1 MFAGTH
7 KAPPGGFHLSFDKV
21 LIANRGEIAL
31 RVIRACRELGIQT
44 VLVYSEA
51 DAHSL
56 PVHVADEAICVG
68 PASARDSY
76 LNIPAIIS
84 AALISGAQAIHPG
97 YGFLSENADF
107 SEVCREHGL
116 VFIGPP
122 PEVLSRFHDKSA
134 TRTLMRQFG
143 LPIVPG
149 SEGPVRTLSEALRIA
164 EAIGYPVMLK
174 ARAGGGGRGM
184 RKAESA
190 REIQRMW
197 DQARGEAKA
206 SFGDEGVYLE
216 QNLEGV
222 RHIEAQVL
230 ADEHGGAICLGERE
244 CSIQRRNQKMIEEAP
259 SASIGLELQ
268 HKIARLA
275 VDAALRSGYRNVGTF
290 EFLVDRDDRLYFIEV
305 NARIQVEHTVTEMV
319 TGVDIVK
326 EQIALA
332 SGERLSFS
340 EEQIWVNGHA
350 IECRINAEDPAAD
363 FAPSAGLLD
372 TYLAPSGPGIR
383 VDSHCFQGY
392 EVPPYYDSLLA
403 KVIAWGRDRTES
415 VARMQRALDE
425 FTIVGVTTNIGA
437 HKKILAS
444 ELFREGRVTT
454 HLIDTV
460 GVEAL
465 VS

>member
-1 MFAGTH
+1 M
-7 KAPPGGFHLSFDKV
+7 SFDKV

-31 RVIRACRELGIQT
+31 RVVRACRELGIQT

-56 PVHVADEAICVG
+56 PVHSADEAICIG
-68 PASARDSY
+68 PPSARDSY

-107 SEVCREHGL
+107 AEVCREHGL

-122 PEVLSRFHDKSA
+122 PEVLARFHDKAA
-134 TRTLMRQFG
+134 TRAAMKQFG
-143 LPIVPG
+143 LPVVPG
-149 SEGPVRTLSEALRIA
+149 SDGPVRTVSEALRIA
-164 EAIGYPVMLK
+164 EAIGYPIMLK

-190 REIQRMW
+190 RDLQRLW
-197 DQARGEAKA
+197 EQARGEAKA
-206 SFGDEGVYLE
+206 AFGDEGLYLE
-216 QNLEGV
+216 RNLEGV

-230 ADEHGGAICLGERE
+230 ADEHGDAICLGERE
-244 CSIQRRNQKMIEEAP
+244 CSIQRRNQKLIEEAP
-259 SASIGLELQ
+259 STSIGIELQ
-268 HKIARLA
+268 HRIARMA

-290 EFLVDRDDRLYFIEV
+290 EFLVDREGAPYFIEV

-319 TGVDIVK
+319 TGVDVVK

-332 SGERLSFS
+332 AGEPLSRS

-350 IECRINAEDPAAD
+350 IECRINAEDPDNA
-363 FAPSAGLLD
+363 FAPCAGTLT
-372 TYLAPSGPGIR
+372 TYLPPSGPGIR
-383 VDSHCFQGY
+383 LDSHCFQGY
-392 EVPPYYDSLLA
+392 EVPPFYDSLLA
-403 KVIAWGRDRTES
+403 KVIAWGRDRHEA

-425 FTIVGVTTNIGA
+425 FTIVGVTTNIAA
-437 HKKILAS
+437 HKRILAS
-444 ELFREGRVTT
+444 DLFREGKVTT

-460 GVEAL
+460 GIEAL
-465 VS
+465 AG

>member
-1 MFAGTH
+1 
-7 KAPPGGFHLSFDKV
+7 LSFDKV

-31 RVIRACRELGIQT
+31 RVIRACRELDIQS

-56 PVHVADEAICVG
+56 PVHLADEAICIG
-68 PASARDSY
+68 PPSARESY

-84 AALISGAQAIHPG
+84 AALISGAQAVHPG

-122 PEVLSRFHDKSA
+122 PEILAKFQDKSA

-149 SEGPVRTLSEALRIA
+149 SEGPVRTVSEALRIA

-174 ARAGGGGRGM
+174 ARSGGGGRGM
-184 RKAESA
+184 RKAASA
-190 REIQRMW
+190 KELQRLW

-206 SFGDEGVYLE
+206 SFGDDGIYLE
-216 QNLEGV
+216 RNLEGV

-230 ADEHGGAICLGERE
+230 ADEHGNAICFGERE

-259 SASIGLELQ
+259 STSIGIELQ
-268 HKIARLA
+268 HRIAKLA
-275 VDAALRSGYRNVGTF
+275 ASAALRSGYRNIGTW
-290 EFLVDRDDRLYFIEV
+290 EFLVDKDGDPYFIEV

-319 TGVDIVK
+319 TGVDLVK

-332 SGERLSFS
+332 AGERLSLS
-340 EEQIWVNGHA
+340 EEQVWVNGHA
-350 IECRINAEDPAAD
+350 IECRINAEDPAAN
-363 FAPSAGLLD
+363 FAPSTGVLTTWLPPA
-372 TYLAPSGPGIR
+372 GPGIR

-403 KVIAWGRDRTES
+403 KVIAWGRDRPEA

-425 FTIVGVTTNIGA
+425 LTIVGVMTNVA
-437 HKKILAS
+437 ALKKILAS
-444 ELFREGRVTT
+444 ELFREGKVTT

-460 GVEAL
+460 GIEAL
-465 VS
+465 AG

>member
-1 MFAGTH
+1 M
-7 KAPPGGFHLSFDKV
+7 SFDKV

-56 PVHVADEAICVG
+56 PVLLADEAICIG
-68 PASARDSY
+68 PPSARESY

-84 AALISGAQAIHPG
+84 AALISGAQAVHPG

-107 SEVCREHGL
+107 SEVCREHGI

-122 PEVLSRFHDKSA
+122 PEVLARFHDKAA
-134 TRTLMRQFG
+134 TRTLMRQYG
-143 LPIVPG
+143 LPLVPG
-149 SEGPVRTLSEALRIA
+149 SDGTVRNVSEALRVS
-164 EAIGYPVMLK
+164 EALGYPVMLK

-184 RKAESA
+184 RKATSA
-190 REIQRMW
+190 KELQRLW
-197 DQARGEAKA
+197 EQARAEAKA
-206 SFGDEGVYLE
+206 SFGDDGIYIER
-216 QNLEGV
+216 NLEGV
-222 RHIEAQVL
+222 RHIEAQIL
-230 ADEHGGAICLGERE
+230 ADEHGSTICFGERE

-268 HKIARLA
+268 HRIARLA
-275 VDAALRSGYRNVGTF
+275 ADAARRAGYRNVGTF
-290 EFLVDRDDRLYFIEV
+290 EFLVDESGEPYFIEV

-319 TGVDIVK
+319 TGVDLVK

-332 SGERLSFS
+332 SGEPLSLS
-340 EEQIWVNGHA
+340 EEQVWVNGHA
-350 IECRINAEDPAAD
+350 IECRINAEDPD
-363 FAPSAGLLD
+363 DGFAPSTGVLT
-372 TYLAPSGPGIR
+372 TYLQPAGPGVR

-403 KVIAWGRDRTES
+403 KVIAWGRDRPEA

-425 FTIVGVTTNIGA
+425 MTIVGVKTNIGA

-444 ELFREGRVTT
+444 DLFRDGKVTT

-460 GVEAL
+460 GIEAL
-465 VS
+465 AG

>member
-1 MFAGTH
+1 M
-7 KAPPGGFHLSFDKV
+7 SFDKV

-56 PVHVADEAICVG
+56 PVHLADEAICIG
-68 PASARDSY
+68 PPSARESY

-84 AALISGAQAIHPG
+84 AALISGAQAVHPG

-107 SEVCREHGL
+107 SEVCREHGI

-122 PEVLSRFHDKSA
+122 PEVLARFHDKAA
-134 TRTLMRQFG
+134 TRTLMRQYG
-143 LPIVPG
+143 LPLVPG
-149 SEGPVRTLSEALRIA
+149 SDGPVRTTSEALRVA

-184 RKAESA
+184 RKASSA
-190 REIQRMW
+190 KDLQRLLE
-197 DQARGEAKA
+197 QARAEAKA
-206 SFGDEGVYLE
+206 SFGDDGIYIER
-216 QNLEGV
+216 NLEGV

-230 ADEHGGAICLGERE
+230 ADEHGNAICFGERE

-268 HKIARLA
+268 HRIARLA
-275 VDAALRSGYRNVGTF
+275 ADAARRSGYRNVGTF
-290 EFLVDRDDRLYFIEV
+290 EFLVDKNGEPYFIEV

-319 TGVDIVK
+319 TGVDLVK

-332 SGERLSFS
+332 AGEPLSLS
-340 EEQIWVNGHA
+340 EEQVWVNGHA
-350 IECRINAEDPAAD
+350 IECRINAEDPDDD
-363 FAPSAGLLD
+363 FSPSTGVLT
-372 TYLAPSGPGIR
+372 TYLQPGGPGIR

-403 KVIAWGRDRTES
+403 KVIAWGRDRPEA

-425 FTIVGVTTNIGA
+425 MTIVGVKTNIGA

-444 ELFREGRVTT
+444 ELFREGKVTT

-460 GVEAL
+460 GIEAL
-465 VS
+465 AG

>member
-1 MFAGTH
+1 
-7 KAPPGGFHLSFDKV
+7 LSFDKI

-68 PASARDSY
+68 PASARESY

-84 AALISGAQAIHPG
+84 SALISGAQAIHPG

-122 PEVLSRFHDKSA
+122 PEVLARFHDKAA
-134 TRTLMRQFG
+134 TRVAMRQFG
-143 LPIVPG
+143 LPVVPG
-149 SEGPVRTLSEALRIA
+149 SDGPVRTLSEALRIA

-184 RKAESA
+184 RKTESA
-190 REIQRMW
+190 KDLQRLW
-197 DQARGEAKA
+197 EQARAEAKA
-206 SFGDEGVYLE
+206 SFGDEAIYIE
-216 QNLEGV
+216 RNLEGV
-222 RHIEAQVL
+222 KHIEAQIL
-230 ADEHGGAICLGERE
+230 ADEHGAAICLGERE

-259 SASIGLELQ
+259 STSIGLELQ
-268 HKIARLA
+268 HRIARLA
-275 VDAALRSGYRNVGTF
+275 VDAALRSGYRNIGTF
-290 EFLVDRDDRLYFIEV
+290 EFLVDADGHPYFIEV

-319 TGVDIVK
+319 TGVDLVK

-332 SGERLSFS
+332 AGERLSLS

-350 IECRINAEDPAAD
+350 IECRINAEDPAAN
-363 FAPSAGLLD
+363 FAPSTGILSTFLP
-372 TYLAPSGPGIR
+372 PSGPGIR
-383 VDSHCFQGY
+383 VDTHCFEGY

-403 KVIAWGRDRTES
+403 KVIAWGRDRPEA

-425 FTIVGVTTNIGA
+425 FTVVGVMTNIAA

-444 ELFREGRVTT
+444 ELFREGKVTT

-465 VS
+465 AG

>member
-1 MFAGTH
+1 
-7 KAPPGGFHLSFDKV
+7 LSFDKV

-56 PVHVADEAICVG
+56 PVHLADEALCIG
-68 PASARDSY
+68 PPSARESY
-76 LNIPAIIS
+76 LNIPSIIS

-122 PEVLSRFHDKSA
+122 PEVLARFHDKAA
-134 TRTLMRQFG
+134 TRSLMRQYG
-143 LPIVPG
+143 LPVVPG
-149 SEGPVRTLSEALRIA
+149 SDGPVRTMSEALRVA

-184 RKAESA
+184 RKATSA
-190 REIQRMW
+190 KELQRLW
-197 DQARGEAKA
+197 DQARAEAKA

-216 QNLEGV
+216 RNLEGV
-222 RHIEAQVL
+222 RHIEAQIL
-230 ADEHGGAICLGERE
+230 ADEFGNAICFGERE

-259 SASIGLELQ
+259 SASIGMELQ
-268 HKIARLA
+268 HRIARLA
-275 VDAALRSGYRNVGTF
+275 ADAARRSGYRNIGTW
-290 EFLVDRDDRLYFIEV
+290 EFLVDQAGEPYFIEV

-319 TGVDIVK
+319 TGVDLVK

-332 SGERLSFS
+332 AGEPLSLS
-340 EEQIWVNGHA
+340 EEQVWVNGHA
-350 IECRINAEDPAAD
+350 IECRINAEDPD
-363 FAPSAGLLD
+363 DNFAPSTGTLTTWLP
-372 TYLAPSGPGIR
+372 PSGPGIR
-383 VDSHCFQGY
+383 LDSHCFQGY

-403 KVIAWGRDRTES
+403 KVIAWGRDRHEA

-425 FTIVGVTTNIGA
+425 MTVVGVKTNIGA

-444 ELFREGRVTT
+444 ELFREGKVTT

-460 GVEAL
+460 GIEAL
-465 VS
+465 AT

>member
-1 MFAGTH
+1 
-7 KAPPGGFHLSFDKV
+7 LSFDKV

-31 RVIRACRELGIQT
+31 RVVRACRELGIQT

-56 PVHVADEAICVG
+56 PVHSADEAICIG
-68 PASARDSY
+68 PPSARDSY

-107 SEVCREHGL
+107 AEVCREHGL

-122 PEVLSRFHDKSA
+122 PEVLARFHDKAA
-134 TRTLMRQFG
+134 TRAAMKQFG
-143 LPIVPG
+143 LPVVPG
-149 SEGPVRTLSEALRIA
+149 SDGPVRTVSEALRIA
-164 EAIGYPVMLK
+164 EAIGYPIMLK

-190 REIQRMW
+190 RDLQRLW
-197 DQARGEAKA
+197 EQARGEAKA
-206 SFGDEGVYLE
+206 AFGDEGLYLE
-216 QNLEGV
+216 RNLEGV

-230 ADEHGGAICLGERE
+230 ADEHGDAICLGERE
-244 CSIQRRNQKMIEEAP
+244 CSIQRRNQKLIEEAP
-259 SASIGLELQ
+259 STSIGIELQ
-268 HKIARLA
+268 HRIARMA

-290 EFLVDRDDRLYFIEV
+290 EFLVDREGAPYFIEV

-319 TGVDIVK
+319 TGVDLVK

-332 SGERLSFS
+332 AGEPLSRS

-350 IECRINAEDPAAD
+350 IECRINAEDPDNA
-363 FAPSAGLLD
+363 FAPCAGTLT
-372 TYLAPSGPGIR
+372 TYLPPSGPGIR
-383 VDSHCFQGY
+383 LDSHCFQGY
-392 EVPPYYDSLLA
+392 EVPPFYDSLLA
-403 KVIAWGRDRTES
+403 KVIAWGRDRHEA

-425 FTIVGVTTNIGA
+425 FTIVGVTTNIAA
-437 HKKILAS
+437 HKRILAS
-444 ELFREGRVTT
+444 DLFREGKVTT

-460 GVEAL
+460 GIEAL
-465 VS
+465 AG

>member
-1 MFAGTH
+1 M
-7 KAPPGGFHLSFDKV
+7 SFDKV

-31 RVIRACRELGIQT
+31 RVIRACRELGIQS

-56 PVHVADEAICVG
+56 PVHLADEAICIG
-68 PASARDSY
+68 PPSARESY

-122 PEVLSRFHDKSA
+122 PEVLAKFHDKSA
-134 TRTLMRQFG
+134 TRALMRQYG
-143 LPIVPG
+143 LPVVPG
-149 SEGPVRTLSEALRIA
+149 SDGPVRTVSEALRIA

-206 SFGDEGVYLE
+206 SFGDDGIYMER
-216 QNLEGV
+216 NLEGV
-222 RHIEAQVL
+222 RHIEAQIL
-230 ADEHGGAICLGERE
+230 ADEHGNAICFGERE

-268 HKIARLA
+268 HRIARMA
-275 VDAALRSGYRNVGTF
+275 ADAARRSGYRNVGTF
-290 EFLVDRDDRLYFIEV
+290 EFLVDRDGSPYFIEV

-319 TGVDIVK
+319 TGVDLVK

-332 SGERLSFS
+332 SGEPLSIS
-340 EEQIWVNGHA
+340 EEQVWVKGHA
-350 IECRINAEDPAAD
+350 IECRINAEDPAAN
-363 FAPSAGLLD
+363 FASSTGVLT
-372 TYLAPSGPGIR
+372 TYMPPGGPGIR

-403 KVIAWGRDRTES
+403 KVIAWGRDRPEA

-425 FTIVGVTTNIGA
+425 LTIVGVTTNISA
-437 HKKILAS
+437 LKKILAS
-444 ELFREGRVTT
+444 DLFREGKVTT

-465 VS
+465 VG

>member
-1 MFAGTH
+1 M
-7 KAPPGGFHLSFDKV
+7 GGFHLSFDKV

-31 RVIRACRELGIQT
+31 RVIRACRELGIQS

-56 PVHVADEAICVG
+56 PVLLADEAICIG
-68 PASARDSY
+68 PPSTRESY

-122 PEVLSRFHDKSA
+122 PEVLARFHDKAA
-134 TRTLMRQFG
+134 TRALMRQFG

-149 SEGPVRTLSEALRIA
+149 SEGPVRTVSEALRVA
-164 EAIGYPVMLK
+164 EAVGYPVMLK

-190 REIQRMW
+190 KDLQRLW
-197 DQARGEAKA
+197 EQARGEAKA
-206 SFGDEGVYLE
+206 SFGDDGVYLE
-216 QNLEGV
+216 RNLEGV
-222 RHIEAQVL
+222 RHIEAQIL
-230 ADEHGGAICLGERE
+230 ADEHGNAICFGERE

-268 HKIARLA
+268 HRIARMA
-275 VDAALRSGYRNVGTF
+275 ADAARRAGYRNVGTF
-290 EFLVDRDDRLYFIEV
+290 EFLVDGDVQPYFIEV
-305 NARIQVEHTVTEMV
+305 NARIQVEHTVTEVV
-319 TGVDIVK
+319 TGVDLVK

-332 SGERLSFS
+332 AGEPISLS
-340 EEQIWVNGHA
+340 EEQVFVTGHA
-350 IECRINAEDPAAD
+350 IECRITAEDPAAN
-363 FAPSAGLLD
+363 FAPSTGVLTTWLP
-372 TYLAPSGPGIR
+372 PSGPGIR

-403 KVIAWGRDRTES
+403 KVIAHGRDRPEA

-425 FTIVGVTTNIGA
+425 MTVVGVTTNIA
-437 HKKILAS
+437 ALKRILAS
-444 ELFREGRVTT
+444 ELFREGKVTT

-460 GVEAL
+460 GIEAL
-465 VS
+465 AG